1 MKKIESLKTILFTKD
16 SNSLIGNGSIKINK
30 NYEDVINQIIPKN
43 VFKDEISK
51 REFNLNK

>member
-1 MKKIESLKTILFTKD
+1 LFTKD

-51 REFNLNK
+51 REFKLNK